1 MNLSA
6 TKRTRI
12 SKGKWQFKG
21 KPGFFVS
28 YRTCNLPEVLFTNL
42 TVLEKEFLEIVQR
55 NQGIIH
61 KVCNMY
67 CDDVDD
73 RADLFQEI
81 VAQLWK
87 SFPTFRKESKFSTWM
102 YRVALNTAITTF
114 KKNKR
119 RPDQNRL
126 TYENFELKDEGY
138 DTETEENIKTLHRAV
153 AQLTGVEK
161 SIVLLFL
168 ENKKYEEIAEITGIT
183 QNYVRVKMNR
193 IKKKLKKF
201 MGEIEE

>member
-1 MNLSA
+1 M
-6 TKRTRI
+6 
-12 SKGKWQFKG
+12 
-21 KPGFFVS
+21 
-28 YRTCNLPEVLFTNL
+28 
-42 TVLEKEFLEIVQR
+42 EKEFLQIIKR

-61 KVCNMY
+61 KVCNIY
-67 CDDVDD
+67 CDDQDD
-73 RADLFQEI
+73 RNDLFQEI

-87 SFPTFRKESKFSTWM
+87 SFPSFREESKFSTWM

-114 KKNKR
+114 KKTKR

-126 TYENFELKDEGY
+126 TYENFQLKDENY
-138 DTETEENIKTLHRAV
+138 DTETEDEIKNLHRAV

-201 MGEIEE
+201 METED

>member
-1 MNLSA
+1 
-6 TKRTRI
+6 
-12 SKGKWQFKG
+12 
-21 KPGFFVS
+21 
-28 YRTCNLPEVLFTNL
+28 
-42 TVLEKEFLEIVQR
+42 LEKEFLQIIKK

-61 KVCNMY
+61 KVCNIY
-67 CDDVDD
+67 CDDQDD
-73 RADLFQEI
+73 RDDLFQEI

-87 SFPTFRKESKFSTWM
+87 SFPTFREESKFTTWM
-102 YRVALNTAITTF
+102 YRVALNTAITSF
-114 KKNKR
+114 KKTKR

-126 TYENFELKDEGY
+126 TYENFQVKDENY
-138 DTETEENIKTLHRAV
+138 DTETEEEIKNLHRAI

-201 MGEIEE
+201 METEE

>member
-1 MNLSA
+1 M
-6 TKRTRI
+6 
-12 SKGKWQFKG
+12 
-21 KPGFFVS
+21 
-28 YRTCNLPEVLFTNL
+28 CN
-42 TVLEKEFLEIVQR
+42 I
-55 NQGIIH
+55 
-61 KVCNMY
+61 Y
-67 CDDVDD
+67 CDDQDD
-73 RADLFQEI
+73 RDDLFQEI

-87 SFPTFRKESKFSTWM
+87 SYASFREESKFTTWM

-114 KKNKR
+114 KKTKR

-126 TYENFELKDEGY
+126 TYDNFQVKDENY
-138 DTETEENIKTLHRAV
+138 DAETEEEIKTLHRAV
-153 AQLTGVEK
+153 TQLTGIEK

-201 MGEIEE
+201 METEED

>member
-1 MNLSA
+1 M
-6 TKRTRI
+6 
-12 SKGKWQFKG
+12 
-21 KPGFFVS
+21 
-28 YRTCNLPEVLFTNL
+28 CN
-42 TVLEKEFLEIVQR
+42 I
-55 NQGIIH
+55 
-61 KVCNMY
+61 Y
-67 CDDVDD
+67 CDDQDD
-73 RADLFQEI
+73 RDDLFQEI

-87 SFPTFRKESKFSTWM
+87 SYASFREESKFTTWM

-114 KKNKR
+114 KKTKR

-126 TYENFELKDEGY
+126 TYDNFQVKDENY
-138 DTETEENIKTLHRAV
+138 DAETEEEIRNLHMAV
-153 AQLTGVEK
+153 AQLTGIEK

-201 MGEIEE
+201 METEED